1 MEEKKLRLN
10 RGTITYCVIF
20 ILCIAVMDYPF
31 VARLY
36 NEWVQGEVALNYKSR
51 TENAR
56 EDWEAQWEQA
66 VEYNRR
72 LASGTGD
79 PELLLLEDAGEDDVM
94 ALIEI
99 PKIRVSLPVYQ
110 GTSQAVLQK
119 GAGHLEGSSL
129 PTGGS
134 GTHTVISAHRGLPD
148 CRMFTDLD
156 QMKAGDVFF
165 IHFLQEILAY
175 EVTET
180 EIVRPDQTESLA
192 ICEGE
197 DLATLVTCTP
207 YGINTHRMYVHGRR
221 IPYEDSLRDAAFREG
236 KKGWWIQYW
245 WIAATIAL
253 LGWMGI
259 LLALLNKTEG
269 RRETD
274 MK

>member
-1 MEEKKLRLN
+1 MGENKRRLN
-10 RGTITYCVIF
+10 RRTIICCVIF
-20 ILCIAVMDYPF
+20 VLCIAVMDYPF

-36 NEWVQGEVALNYKSR
+36 NEWVQGEVALNYRNR
-51 TENAR
+51 TDN
-56 EDWEAQWEQA
+56 
-66 VEYNRR
+66 N
-72 LASGTGD
+72 
-79 PELLLLEDAGEDDVM
+79 PEDAGEDEVI

-99 PKIRVSLPVYQ
+99 PKIRVSLPIYH

-119 GAGHLEGSSL
+119 GAGHLSGTSL
-129 PTGGS
+129 PTGGA

-156 QMKAGDVFF
+156 QMEAGDVFY
-165 IHFLQEILAY
+165 IHASRNILAY
-175 EVTET
+175 QVTEI
-180 EIVRPDQTESLA
+180 EVVRPDQTESLA

-207 YGINTHRMYVHGRR
+207 YGINTHRLYVHGRR
-221 IPYEDSLRDAAFREG
+221 IPYENSVRDAAVKEG
-236 KKGWWIQYW
+236 KKGRWRQYW

-259 LLALLNKTEG
+259 LVALLNKTAG